1 MSMTPKDPT
10 RPRVVLHVGA
20 PKSGTT
26 FLQRALWKNR
36 SALADAGYL
45 LPGANAREMFLA
57 AIEVRE
63 THETWGF
70 QRAELAGTWQ
80 RLAREARGSARTT
93 IMSHELLAAATDDQI
108 AAALEELGGTDVHVV
123 FTARDLGRQ
132 VVSEWQER
140 IKNGSDST
148 FDEFERR
155 ITKRIRD
162 RDFGSLFWRY
172 QDLPG
177 VLERWAGHLPPGN
190 VHIVVA
196 PPPGADP
203 SELWRRFGDAVG
215 FDADALDPSSPAGA
229 ANQTLGVVSISI
241 LRQVNEALQ
250 GRIVQPTYARVVK
263 RYLGQDLLTR
273 HSSPRPVCP
282 PDLQAALRQLS
293 EEWTEQIGER
303 GYAVHGDL
311 AELLPTPAVSPAP
324 PDDVDLRDQATV
336 SAAVIA
342 DLLVEVAELRGRVRR
357 LSRQADARPAQT
369 AGLPRRLRRRAR
381 GLVHALVHR

>member
-10 RPRVVLHVGA
+10 LPRVVLHVGA

-36 SALADAGYL
+36 SALAGAGYL
-45 LPGANAREMFLA
+45 LPGASAREMFLA

-80 RLAREARGSARTT
+80 RLAREARGSAGTT
-93 IMSHELLAAATDDQI
+93 IMSHELLAAATEDQI
-108 AAALEELGGTDVHVV
+108 AAALEELDGTDLHVV

-215 FDADALDPSSPAGA
+215 FDADELDPTLAGRRGEPDPGSRVDRHPAA
-229 ANQTLGVVSISI
+229 
-241 LRQVNEALQ
+241 
-250 GRIVQPTYARVVK
+250 
-263 RYLGQDLLTR
+263 
-273 HSSPRPVCP
+273 
-282 PDLQAALRQLS
+282 
-293 EEWTEQIGER
+293 GER
-303 GYAVHGDL
+303 G
-311 AELLPTPAVSPAP
+311 TPG
-324 PDDVDLRDQATV
+324 PD
-336 SAAVIA
+336 
-342 DLLVEVAELRGRVRR
+342 
-357 LSRQADARPAQT
+357 RPADVRQGREAISRPGPAHAAQLAA
-369 AGLPRRLRRRAR
+369 AGLPA
-381 GLVHALVHR
+381 